1 MQAISSGSKWPL
13 AEARAM
19 TMKAVQMTTVMTAA
33 SAPRVRGD
41 NWRRRSKRKGIRALS
56 VQAYAGFHNLGMR
69 LLLSVLFLFSQ
80 GAEFATAFAADA
92 LPTKV
97 EKALRQAA
105 ISRDAL
111 SVVVIPLAAGNPK
124 PARLLHQADVQR
136 NPASLIK
143 LVTTSAAL
151 DLLGPA
157 FTWRTPL
164 ALDGVVRDGVLQGN
178 VHISGQGDP
187 KIGVEQVW
195 LILRRLQ
202 GMGIQKIQGDMVLD
216 RSAFEV
222 PPQDPGGF
230 DGEPLRPYNADAAN
244 KVARVHVE
252 PPLAGVQVQAS
263 VPLSQAECSDYRA
276 SLKADFQ
283 NPLRIGFAGT
293 YPMACAVRVWP
304 VAYADPPQFAARV
317 IHGMWLQLGGQLSG
331 TVREGAMPAHLKPLW
346 SHESPSLAEVVR
358 DINKF
363 SNNVMAD
370 QLFLTLGLQQRGLGN
385 AANSKAVVDAW
396 WHERFGQEPPFMDKG
411 SGLSREARISPQ
423 ALAALLQWVWL
434 QPFMPE
440 MMSSLPLTGV
450 DGTLKRSKSTA
461 SAHLK
466 TGSLRDVMGVAG
478 YVDGP
483 QGQRYVLV
491 AIVNHANAHQ
501 ARPVI
506 DALIDWTAGK

>member
-1 MQAISSGSKWPL
+1 MSILLVLGLGCECAPVL
-13 AEARAM
+13 AAEA
-19 TMKAVQMTTVMTAA
+19 
-33 SAPRVRGD
+33 
-41 NWRRRSKRKGIRALS
+41 
-56 VQAYAGFHNLGMR
+56 
-69 LLLSVLFLFSQ
+69 
-80 GAEFATAFAADA
+80 
-92 LPTKV
+92 LPPKV
-97 EKALRQAA
+97 DQALRQAA
-105 ISRDAL
+105 IPRDAL
-111 SVVVIPLAAGNPK
+111 SVVVIPLGAGTPK
-124 PARLLHQADVQR
+124 TARLLHQADVSR
-136 NPASLIK
+136 NPASLMK

-157 FTWRTPL
+157 FTWRTPV
-164 ALDGVVRDGVLQGN
+164 AVDGVVRDGVLLGH
-178 VHISGQGDP
+178 VYLRGQGDP

-202 GMGIQKIQGDMVLD
+202 GMGIQKIQGDIILD
-216 RSAFEV
+216 RTAFEV

-230 DGEPLRPYNADAAN
+230 DGEPLRPYNASPDALLLGYKSFLLHFVPDAAN

-252 PPLAGVQVQAS
+252 PPLAGMLVQAS
-263 VPLSQAECSDYRA
+263 VSLSNADCSDYRA

-283 NPLRIGFAGT
+283 NLLRISFAGA
-293 YPMACAVRVWP
+293 YPLACADKVWP
-304 VAYADPPQFAARV
+304 VAYADPPQFAPRT

-331 TVREGAMPAHLKPLW
+331 TVREGAMPPHLKPLW

-370 QLFLTLGLQQRGLGN
+370 QLFLTLGLNQRGLGN
-385 AANSKAVVDAW
+385 AVNTKAVIDAW
-396 WHERFGQEPPFMDKG
+396 WRERFGQEPPFMDKG
-411 SGLSREARISPQ
+411 SGLSREARITPQ
-423 ALAALLQWVWL
+423 ALAGLLQWVWL

-440 MMSSLPLTGV
+440 LMASLPLTGV

-478 YVDGP
+478 YVDAA

-491 AIVNHANAHQ
+491 VIVNHANAYQ

>member
-1 MQAISSGSKWPL
+1 M
-13 AEARAM
+13 
-19 TMKAVQMTTVMTAA
+19 
-33 SAPRVRGD
+33 
-41 NWRRRSKRKGIRALS
+41 
-56 VQAYAGFHNLGMR
+56 
-69 LLLSVLFLFSQ
+69 
-80 GAEFATAFAADA
+80 
-92 LPTKV
+92 
-97 EKALRQAA
+97 
-105 ISRDAL
+105 
-111 SVVVIPLAAGNPK
+111 
-124 PARLLHQADVQR
+124 
-136 NPASLIK
+136 
-143 LVTTSAAL
+143 
-151 DLLGPA
+151 
-157 FTWRTPL
+157 
-164 ALDGVVRDGVLQGN
+164 
-178 VHISGQGDP
+178 
-187 KIGVEQVW
+187 
-195 LILRRLQ
+195 
-202 GMGIQKIQGDMVLD
+202 
-216 RSAFEV
+216 

-230 DGEPLRPYNADAAN
+230 DGEPLRPYNASPDALLLGYKSFLLHFVPDAAH

-252 PPLAGVQVQAS
+252 PPLAGVQLQAS
-263 VPLSQAECSDYRA
+263 VPLSNADCSDYRA

-283 NPLRIGFAGT
+283 NPLRIGFAGV
-293 YPMACAVRVWP
+293 YPLACADRVWP
-304 VAYADPPQFAARV
+304 VAYADPPQFAART

-331 TVREGAMPAHLKPLW
+331 TEREGAMPAHLKPLW

-385 AANSKAVVDAW
+385 AANSKAVVDGW
-396 WHERFGQEPPFMDKG
+396 WRERFGQEPPFMDKG

-440 MMSSLPLTGV
+440 LMASLPLTGV
-450 DGTLKRSKSTA
+450 DGTLKRSKSVA

-478 YVDGP
+478 YVDAA

-491 AIVNHANAHQ
+491 AMVNHANAYQ

>member
-1 MQAISSGSKWPL
+1 MSILLVLGLGCECAPVL
-13 AEARAM
+13 AAEA
-19 TMKAVQMTTVMTAA
+19 
-33 SAPRVRGD
+33 
-41 NWRRRSKRKGIRALS
+41 
-56 VQAYAGFHNLGMR
+56 
-69 LLLSVLFLFSQ
+69 
-80 GAEFATAFAADA
+80 
-92 LPTKV
+92 LPPKV
-97 EKALRQAA
+97 DQALRQAA
-105 ISRDAL
+105 IPRDAL
-111 SVVVIPLAAGNPK
+111 SVVVIPLGAGTPK
-124 PARLLHQADVQR
+124 TARLLHQADVSR
-136 NPASLIK
+136 NPASLMK

-157 FTWRTPL
+157 FTWRTPV
-164 ALDGVVRDGVLQGN
+164 AVDGVVRDGVLQGH
-178 VHISGQGDP
+178 VYLRGQGDP

-202 GMGIQKIQGDMVLD
+202 GMGIQKIQGDIILD
-216 RSAFEV
+216 RTAFEV

-230 DGEPLRPYNADAAN
+230 DGEPLRPYNASPDALLLGYKSFLLHFVPDAAN

-252 PPLAGVQVQAS
+252 PPLAGMLVQAS
-263 VPLSQAECSDYRA
+263 VSLSNADCSDYRA

-283 NPLRIGFAGT
+283 NPLRISFAGA
-293 YPMACAVRVWP
+293 YPLACADKVWP
-304 VAYADPPQFAARV
+304 VAYADPPQFAPRT

-331 TVREGAMPAHLKPLW
+331 RVREGAMPPHLKPLW

-370 QLFLTLGLQQRGLGN
+370 QLFLTLGLNQRGLGN
-385 AANSKAVVDAW
+385 AVNTKAVIDAW
-396 WHERFGQEPPFMDKG
+396 WRERFGQEPPFMDKG
-411 SGLSREARISPQ
+411 SGLSREARITPQ
-423 ALAALLQWVWL
+423 ALAGLLQWVWL

-440 MMSSLPLTGV
+440 LMASLPLTGV

-478 YVDGP
+478 YVDAA

-491 AIVNHANAHQ
+491 VIVNHANAYQ

>member
-1 MQAISSGSKWPL
+1 MNKEFKTLIQG
-13 AEARAM
+13 
-19 TMKAVQMTTVMTAA
+19 
-33 SAPRVRGD
+33 
-41 NWRRRSKRKGIRALS
+41 LS
-56 VQAYAGFHNLGMR
+56 FLIC
-69 LLLSVLFLFSQ
+69 FLFSKSV
-80 GAEFATAFAADA
+80 FAQ
-92 LPTKV
+92 LPAKV
-97 EKALRQAA
+97 EQALRQVA
-105 ISRDAL
+105 IPSDAL
-111 SVVVIPLAAGNPK
+111 SVVVIPLGAGTPK
-124 PARLLHQADVQR
+124 SARLLHQALVSR
-136 NPASLIK
+136 NPASLMK

-157 FTWRTPL
+157 FTWRTPV
-164 ALDGVVRDGVLQGN
+164 AIDGMVRDGVLQGN
-178 VHISGQGDP
+178 VHVRGQGDP

-195 LILRRLQ
+195 LMLRRLQ
-202 GMGIQKIQGDMVLD
+202 GLGIQKIQGDIVLD
-216 RSAFEV
+216 RTAFEV
-222 PPQDPGGF
+222 LYQDPGGF
-230 DGEPLRPYNADAAN
+230 DGEPLRPYNASPDALLLGYKSFLLHFVPDAAN

-252 PPLAGVQVQAS
+252 PPLAGVQLQVS
-263 VPLSQAECSDYRA
+263 VPLSNVDCSDYRA

-283 NPLRIGFAGT
+283 NPLRIAFAGT
-293 YPMACAVRVWP
+293 YPLACADKVWP
-304 VAYADPPQFAARV
+304 VAYADPPQFAART

-385 AANSKAVVDAW
+385 AGNSKAVIDAW
-396 WHERFGQEPPFMDKG
+396 WRERFGQEPPYMDKG

-440 MMSSLPLTGV
+440 LMASLPLTGV

-478 YVDGP
+478 YVDAA

-491 AIVNHANAHQ
+491 AIVNHPNAHQ
-501 ARPVI
+501 ARPVM

>member
-1 MQAISSGSKWPL
+1 MSILLVLGLGCECAPVL
-13 AEARAM
+13 AAEA
-19 TMKAVQMTTVMTAA
+19 
-33 SAPRVRGD
+33 
-41 NWRRRSKRKGIRALS
+41 
-56 VQAYAGFHNLGMR
+56 
-69 LLLSVLFLFSQ
+69 
-80 GAEFATAFAADA
+80 
-92 LPTKV
+92 LPPKV
-97 EKALRQAA
+97 DQALRQAA
-105 ISRDAL
+105 IPRDAL
-111 SVVVIPLAAGNPK
+111 SVVVIPLGAGTPK
-124 PARLLHQADVQR
+124 TARLLYQADVSR
-136 NPASLIK
+136 NPASLMK

-157 FTWRTPL
+157 FTWRTPV
-164 ALDGVVRDGVLQGN
+164 AVDGVVRDGVLLGH
-178 VHISGQGDP
+178 VYLRGQGDP

-202 GMGIQKIQGDMVLD
+202 GMGIQKIQGDIILD
-216 RSAFEV
+216 RTAFEV

-230 DGEPLRPYNADAAN
+230 DGEPLRPYNASPDALLLGYKSFLLHFVPDAAN

-252 PPLAGVQVQAS
+252 PPLAGMLVQAS
-263 VPLSQAECSDYRA
+263 VSLSNADCSDYRA

-283 NPLRIGFAGT
+283 NPLRISFAGA
-293 YPMACAVRVWP
+293 YPLACADKVWP
-304 VAYADPPQFAARV
+304 VAYADPPQFAPRT

-331 TVREGAMPAHLKPLW
+331 RVREGAMPPHLKPLW

-370 QLFLTLGLQQRGLGN
+370 QLFLTLGLNQRGLGN
-385 AANSKAVVDAW
+385 AVNTKAVIDAW
-396 WHERFGQEPPFMDKG
+396 WRERFGQEPPFMDKG
-411 SGLSREARISPQ
+411 SGLSREARITPQ
-423 ALAALLQWVWL
+423 ALAGLLQWVWL

-440 MMSSLPLTGV
+440 LMASLPLTGV

-478 YVDGP
+478 YVDAA

-491 AIVNHANAHQ
+491 VIVNHANAYQ

>member
-1 MQAISSGSKWPL
+1 MSILLVLGLGCECAPVL
-13 AEARAM
+13 AAEA
-19 TMKAVQMTTVMTAA
+19 
-33 SAPRVRGD
+33 
-41 NWRRRSKRKGIRALS
+41 
-56 VQAYAGFHNLGMR
+56 
-69 LLLSVLFLFSQ
+69 
-80 GAEFATAFAADA
+80 
-92 LPTKV
+92 LPPKV
-97 EKALRQAA
+97 DQALRQAA
-105 ISRDAL
+105 IPRDAL
-111 SVVVIPLAAGNPK
+111 SVVVIPLGAGTPK
-124 PARLLHQADVQR
+124 TARLLHQADVSR
-136 NPASLIK
+136 NPASLMK

-157 FTWRTPL
+157 FTWRTPV
-164 ALDGVVRDGVLQGN
+164 AVDGVVRDGVLQGH
-178 VHISGQGDP
+178 VYFRGQGDP

-202 GMGIQKIQGDMVLD
+202 GMGIQKIQGDIILD
-216 RSAFEV
+216 RTAFEV

-230 DGEPLRPYNADAAN
+230 DGEPLRPYNASPDALLLGYKSFLLHFVPDAAN

-252 PPLAGVQVQAS
+252 PPLAGMLVQAS
-263 VPLSQAECSDYRA
+263 VSLSNADCSDYRA

-283 NPLRIGFAGT
+283 NPLRISFAGA
-293 YPMACAVRVWP
+293 YPLACADKVWP
-304 VAYADPPQFAARV
+304 VAYADPPQFAPRT
-317 IHGMWLQLGGQLSG
+317 ILGMWLQLGGQLSG
-331 TVREGAMPAHLKPLW
+331 RVREGAMPPHLKPLW

-370 QLFLTLGLQQRGLGN
+370 QLFLTLGLNQRGLGN
-385 AANSKAVVDAW
+385 AVNTKAVIDAW
-396 WHERFGQEPPFMDKG
+396 WRERFGQEPPFMDKG
-411 SGLSREARISPQ
+411 SGLSREARITPQ
-423 ALAALLQWVWL
+423 ALAGLLQWVWL

-440 MMSSLPLTGV
+440 LMASLPLTGV

-478 YVDGP
+478 YVDAA

-491 AIVNHANAHQ
+491 VIVNHANAHQ

>member
-1 MQAISSGSKWPL
+1 MSILLVLGLGCECAPVL
-13 AEARAM
+13 AAEA
-19 TMKAVQMTTVMTAA
+19 
-33 SAPRVRGD
+33 
-41 NWRRRSKRKGIRALS
+41 
-56 VQAYAGFHNLGMR
+56 
-69 LLLSVLFLFSQ
+69 
-80 GAEFATAFAADA
+80 
-92 LPTKV
+92 LPPKV
-97 EKALRQAA
+97 DQALRQAA
-105 ISRDAL
+105 IPRDAL
-111 SVVVIPLAAGNPK
+111 SVVVIPLGAGTPK
-124 PARLLHQADVQR
+124 TARLLHQADVSR
-136 NPASLIK
+136 NPASLMK

-157 FTWRTPL
+157 FTWRTPV
-164 ALDGVVRDGVLQGN
+164 AVDGVVREGVLQGH
-178 VHISGQGDP
+178 VYLRGQGDP

-202 GMGIQKIQGDMVLD
+202 GMGIQKIQGDIILD
-216 RSAFEV
+216 RTAFEV

-230 DGEPLRPYNADAAN
+230 DGEPLRPYNASPDALLLGYKSFLLHFVPDAAN

-252 PPLAGVQVQAS
+252 PPLAGMLVQAS
-263 VPLSQAECSDYRA
+263 VSLSNADCSDYRA

-283 NPLRIGFAGT
+283 NPLRISFAGA
-293 YPMACAVRVWP
+293 YPLACADKVWP
-304 VAYADPPQFAARV
+304 VAYADPPQFAPRT

-331 TVREGAMPAHLKPLW
+331 TVREGAMPPHLKPLW

-370 QLFLTLGLQQRGLGN
+370 QLFLTLGLNQRGLGN
-385 AANSKAVVDAW
+385 AVNTKAVIDAW
-396 WHERFGQEPPFMDKG
+396 WRERFGQEPPFIDKG
-411 SGLSREARISPQ
+411 SGLSREARITPQ
-423 ALAALLQWVWL
+423 ALAGLLQWVWL

-440 MMSSLPLTGV
+440 LMASLPLTGV

-478 YVDGP
+478 YVDAA

-491 AIVNHANAHQ
+491 VIVNHANAYQ

>member
-1 MQAISSGSKWPL
+1 
-13 AEARAM
+13 
-19 TMKAVQMTTVMTAA
+19 
-33 SAPRVRGD
+33 
-41 NWRRRSKRKGIRALS
+41 
-56 VQAYAGFHNLGMR
+56 
-69 LLLSVLFLFSQ
+69 
-80 GAEFATAFAADA
+80 
-92 LPTKV
+92 
-97 EKALRQAA
+97 
-105 ISRDAL
+105 
-111 SVVVIPLAAGNPK
+111 
-124 PARLLHQADVQR
+124 
-136 NPASLIK
+136 
-143 LVTTSAAL
+143 
-151 DLLGPA
+151 
-157 FTWRTPL
+157 
-164 ALDGVVRDGVLQGN
+164 
-178 VHISGQGDP
+178 
-187 KIGVEQVW
+187 
-195 LILRRLQ
+195 
-202 GMGIQKIQGDMVLD
+202 
-216 RSAFEV
+216 
-222 PPQDPGGF
+222 
-230 DGEPLRPYNADAAN
+230 
-244 KVARVHVE
+244 
-252 PPLAGVQVQAS
+252 
-263 VPLSQAECSDYRA
+263 
-276 SLKADFQ
+276 
-283 NPLRIGFAGT
+283 
-293 YPMACAVRVWP
+293 
-304 VAYADPPQFAARV
+304 
-317 IHGMWLQLGGQLSG
+317 
-331 TVREGAMPAHLKPLW
+331 MPAHLKPLW

-396 WHERFGQEPPFMDKG
+396 WRERFGQEPPTMDKG

-450 DGTLKRSKSTA
+450 DGTMKRSKSTA

>member
-1 MQAISSGSKWPL
+1 MSILLVLGLGCECAPVL
-13 AEARAM
+13 AAEA
-19 TMKAVQMTTVMTAA
+19 
-33 SAPRVRGD
+33 
-41 NWRRRSKRKGIRALS
+41 
-56 VQAYAGFHNLGMR
+56 
-69 LLLSVLFLFSQ
+69 
-80 GAEFATAFAADA
+80 
-92 LPTKV
+92 LPPKV
-97 EKALRQAA
+97 DQALRQAA
-105 ISRDAL
+105 IPRDAL
-111 SVVVIPLAAGNPK
+111 SVVVIPLGAGTPK
-124 PARLLHQADVQR
+124 TARLLHQADVSR
-136 NPASLIK
+136 NPASLMK

-157 FTWRTPL
+157 FTWRTPV
-164 ALDGVVRDGVLQGN
+164 AVDGVVRDGVLQGH
-178 VHISGQGDP
+178 VYLRGQGDP

-202 GMGIQKIQGDMVLD
+202 GMGIQKIQGDIILD
-216 RSAFEV
+216 RTAFEV

-230 DGEPLRPYNADAAN
+230 DGEPLRPYNASPDALLLGYKSFLLHFVPDAAN

-252 PPLAGVQVQAS
+252 PPLAGMLVQAS
-263 VPLSQAECSDYRA
+263 VSLSNADCSDYRA

-283 NPLRIGFAGT
+283 NPLRISFAGA
-293 YPMACAVRVWP
+293 YPLACADKVWP
-304 VAYADPPQFAARV
+304 VAYADPPQFAPRT

-331 TVREGAMPAHLKPLW
+331 TVREGAMPPHLKPLW

-370 QLFLTLGLQQRGLGN
+370 QLFLTLGLNQRGLGN
-385 AANSKAVVDAW
+385 AVNTKAVIDAW
-396 WHERFGQEPPFMDKG
+396 WRERFGQEPPFMDKG
-411 SGLSREARISPQ
+411 SGLSREARITPQ
-423 ALAALLQWVWL
+423 ALAGLLQWVWL

-440 MMSSLPLTGV
+440 LMASLPLTGV

-478 YVDGP
+478 YVDAA

-491 AIVNHANAHQ
+491 VIVNHANAYQ

>member
-1 MQAISSGSKWPL
+1 MSILLVLGLGCECAPVL
-13 AEARAM
+13 AAEA
-19 TMKAVQMTTVMTAA
+19 
-33 SAPRVRGD
+33 
-41 NWRRRSKRKGIRALS
+41 
-56 VQAYAGFHNLGMR
+56 
-69 LLLSVLFLFSQ
+69 
-80 GAEFATAFAADA
+80 
-92 LPTKV
+92 LPPKV
-97 EKALRQAA
+97 DQALRQAA
-105 ISRDAL
+105 IPRDAL
-111 SVVVIPLAAGNPK
+111 SVVVIPLGAGTPK
-124 PARLLHQADVQR
+124 TARLLHQADVSR
-136 NPASLIK
+136 NPASLMK

-157 FTWRTPL
+157 FTWRTPV
-164 ALDGVVRDGVLQGN
+164 AVDGVVREGVLQGH
-178 VHISGQGDP
+178 VYLRGQGDP

-202 GMGIQKIQGDMVLD
+202 GMGIQKIQGDIILD
-216 RSAFEV
+216 RTAFEV

-230 DGEPLRPYNADAAN
+230 DGEPLRPYNASPDALLLGYKSFLLHFVPDAAN

-252 PPLAGVQVQAS
+252 PPLAGMLVQAS
-263 VPLSQAECSDYRA
+263 VSLSNADCSDYRA

-283 NPLRIGFAGT
+283 NPLRISFAGA
-293 YPMACAVRVWP
+293 YPLACADKVWP
-304 VAYADPPQFAARV
+304 VAYADPPQFAPRT

-331 TVREGAMPAHLKPLW
+331 TVREGAMPPHLKPLW

-370 QLFLTLGLQQRGLGN
+370 QLFLTLGLNQRGLGN
-385 AANSKAVVDAW
+385 AVNTKAVIDAW
-396 WHERFGQEPPFMDKG
+396 WRERFGQEPPFMDKG
-411 SGLSREARISPQ
+411 SGLSREARITPQ
-423 ALAALLQWVWL
+423 ALAGLLQWVWL

-440 MMSSLPLTGV
+440 LMASLPLTGV

-478 YVDGP
+478 YVDAA

-491 AIVNHANAHQ
+491 VIVNHANAYQ

>member
-1 MQAISSGSKWPL
+1 MSILLVLGLGCECAPVL
-13 AEARAM
+13 AAEA
-19 TMKAVQMTTVMTAA
+19 
-33 SAPRVRGD
+33 
-41 NWRRRSKRKGIRALS
+41 
-56 VQAYAGFHNLGMR
+56 
-69 LLLSVLFLFSQ
+69 
-80 GAEFATAFAADA
+80 
-92 LPTKV
+92 LPPKV
-97 EKALRQAA
+97 DQALRQAA
-105 ISRDAL
+105 IPRDAL
-111 SVVVIPLAAGNPK
+111 SVVVIPLGAGTPK
-124 PARLLHQADVQR
+124 TARLLHQADVSR
-136 NPASLIK
+136 NPASLMK

-157 FTWRTPL
+157 FTWRTPV
-164 ALDGVVRDGVLQGN
+164 AVDGVVRDGVLLGH
-178 VHISGQGDP
+178 VYLRGQGDP

-202 GMGIQKIQGDMVLD
+202 GMGIQKIQGDIILD
-216 RSAFEV
+216 RTAFEV

-230 DGEPLRPYNADAAN
+230 DGEPLRPYNASPDALLLGYKSFLLHFVPDAAN

-252 PPLAGVQVQAS
+252 PPLAGMLVQAS
-263 VPLSQAECSDYRA
+263 VSLSNADCSDYRA

-283 NPLRIGFAGT
+283 NPLRISFAGA
-293 YPMACAVRVWP
+293 YPLACADKVWP
-304 VAYADPPQFAARV
+304 VAYADPPQFAPRT

-331 TVREGAMPAHLKPLW
+331 TVREGAMPPHLKPLW

-370 QLFLTLGLQQRGLGN
+370 QLFLTLGLNQRGLGN
-385 AANSKAVVDAW
+385 AVNTKAVIDAW
-396 WHERFGQEPPFMDKG
+396 WRERFGQEPPFMDKG
-411 SGLSREARISPQ
+411 SGLSREARITPQ
-423 ALAALLQWVWL
+423 ALAGLLQWVWL

-440 MMSSLPLTGV
+440 LMASLPLTGV

-478 YVDGP
+478 YVDAA

-491 AIVNHANAHQ
+491 VIVNHANAHQ

>member
-1 MQAISSGSKWPL
+1 MSILLVLGLGCECAPVL
-13 AEARAM
+13 AAEA
-19 TMKAVQMTTVMTAA
+19 
-33 SAPRVRGD
+33 
-41 NWRRRSKRKGIRALS
+41 
-56 VQAYAGFHNLGMR
+56 
-69 LLLSVLFLFSQ
+69 
-80 GAEFATAFAADA
+80 
-92 LPTKV
+92 LPPKV
-97 EKALRQAA
+97 DQALRQAA
-105 ISRDAL
+105 IPRDAL
-111 SVVVIPLAAGNPK
+111 SVVVIPLGAGTPK
-124 PARLLHQADVQR
+124 TARLLHQADVSR
-136 NPASLIK
+136 NPASLMK

-157 FTWRTPL
+157 FTWRTPV
-164 ALDGVVRDGVLQGN
+164 AVDGVVREGVLQGH
-178 VHISGQGDP
+178 VYLRGQGDP

-202 GMGIQKIQGDMVLD
+202 GMGIQKIQGDIILD
-216 RSAFEV
+216 RTAFEV

-230 DGEPLRPYNADAAN
+230 DGEPLRPYNASPDALLLGYKSFLLHFVPDAAN

-252 PPLAGVQVQAS
+252 PPLAGMLVQAS
-263 VPLSQAECSDYRA
+263 VSLSNADCSDYRA

-283 NPLRIGFAGT
+283 NPLRISFAGA
-293 YPMACAVRVWP
+293 YPLACADKVWP
-304 VAYADPPQFAARV
+304 VAYADPPQFAPRT

-331 TVREGAMPAHLKPLW
+331 TVREGAMPPHLKPLW

-370 QLFLTLGLQQRGLGN
+370 QLFLTLGLNQRGLGN
-385 AANSKAVVDAW
+385 AVNTKAVIDAW
-396 WHERFGQEPPFMDKG
+396 WRERFGQEPPFMDKG
-411 SGLSREARISPQ
+411 SGLSREARITPQ
-423 ALAALLQWVWL
+423 AMAALLQWVWL

-440 MMSSLPLTGV
+440 LMASLPLTGV

-478 YVDGP
+478 YVDGA

-491 AIVNHANAHQ
+491 AMVNHQNAHQ
-501 ARPVI
+501 ARPVM

>member
-1 MQAISSGSKWPL
+1 MSILLVLGLGCECAPVL
-13 AEARAM
+13 AAEA
-19 TMKAVQMTTVMTAA
+19 
-33 SAPRVRGD
+33 
-41 NWRRRSKRKGIRALS
+41 
-56 VQAYAGFHNLGMR
+56 
-69 LLLSVLFLFSQ
+69 
-80 GAEFATAFAADA
+80 
-92 LPTKV
+92 LPPKV
-97 EKALRQAA
+97 DQALRQAA
-105 ISRDAL
+105 IPRDAL
-111 SVVVIPLAAGNPK
+111 SVVVIPLGAGTPK
-124 PARLLHQADVQR
+124 TARLLHQADVSR
-136 NPASLIK
+136 NPASLMK

-157 FTWRTPL
+157 FTWRTPV
-164 ALDGVVRDGVLQGN
+164 AVDGVVRDGVLLGH
-178 VHISGQGDP
+178 VYLRGQGDP

-202 GMGIQKIQGDMVLD
+202 GMGIQKIQGDIILD
-216 RSAFEV
+216 RTAFEV

-230 DGEPLRPYNADAAN
+230 DGEPLRPYNASPDALLLGYKSFLLHFVPDAAN

-252 PPLAGVQVQAS
+252 PPLAGMLVQAS
-263 VPLSQAECSDYRA
+263 VSLSNADCSDYRA

-283 NPLRIGFAGT
+283 NPLRISFAGA
-293 YPMACAVRVWP
+293 YPLACADKVWP
-304 VAYADPPQFAARV
+304 VAYADPPQFAPRT

-331 TVREGAMPAHLKPLW
+331 TVREGAMPPHLKPLW

-370 QLFLTLGLQQRGLGN
+370 QLFLTLGLNQRGLGN
-385 AANSKAVVDAW
+385 AVNTKAVIDAW
-396 WHERFGQEPPFMDKG
+396 WRERFGQEPPFMDKG
-411 SGLSREARISPQ
+411 SGLSREARITPQ
-423 ALAALLQWVWL
+423 ALAGLLQWVWL

-440 MMSSLPLTGV
+440 LMASLPLTGV

-466 TGSLRDVMGVAG
+466 TGSLREVMGVAG
-478 YVDGP
+478 YVDAS

-491 AIVNHANAHQ
+491 VIVNHANAYQ

>member
-1 MQAISSGSKWPL
+1 
-13 AEARAM
+13 
-19 TMKAVQMTTVMTAA
+19 
-33 SAPRVRGD
+33 
-41 NWRRRSKRKGIRALS
+41 
-56 VQAYAGFHNLGMR
+56 MR
-69 LLLSVLFLFSQ
+69 LLLSVFFLFSQ
-80 GAEFATAFAADA
+80 GAEFATAFATNA

-97 EKALRQAA
+97 EQALRQAA
-105 ISRDAL
+105 IPRDAL
-111 SVVVIPLAAGNPK
+111 SVVVIPLGAGNPK

-136 NPASLIK
+136 NPASLMK
-143 LVTTSAAL
+143 LVATSAAL

-164 ALDGVVRDGVLQGN
+164 AVDGVVRDGVLQGN
-178 VHISGQGDP
+178 VHIRGQGDP

-222 PPQDPGGF
+222 PAQDPGGF
-230 DGEPLRPYNADAAN
+230 DGEPLRPYNASPDALLLGYKSFLLHFVPDAAN

-263 VPLSQAECSDYRA
+263 VPLSNADCSDYRA

-293 YPMACAVRVWP
+293 YPMACADRVWP

-346 SHESPSLAEVVR
+346 SHESPSLSEVVR

-385 AANSKAVVDAW
+385 SANSKAVVDAW
-396 WHERFGQEPPFMDKG
+396 WRERFGQEPPTMDKG

-423 ALAALLQWVWL
+423 ALATLLQWVWL

-440 MMSSLPLTGV
+440 IVSSLPLTGV
-450 DGTLKRSKSTA
+450 DGTMKRSKSTA

-491 AIVNHANAHQ
+491 VIVNHANAHQ

>member
-1 MQAISSGSKWPL
+1 MRIFMSILLVLGLGCECAPVL
-13 AEARAM
+13 AAEA
-19 TMKAVQMTTVMTAA
+19 
-33 SAPRVRGD
+33 
-41 NWRRRSKRKGIRALS
+41 
-56 VQAYAGFHNLGMR
+56 
-69 LLLSVLFLFSQ
+69 
-80 GAEFATAFAADA
+80 
-92 LPTKV
+92 LPPKV
-97 EKALRQAA
+97 DQALRQAA
-105 ISRDAL
+105 IPRDAL
-111 SVVVIPLAAGNPK
+111 SVVVIPLGAGTPK
-124 PARLLHQADVQR
+124 TARLLHQADVSR
-136 NPASLIK
+136 NPASLMK

-157 FTWRTPL
+157 FTWRTPV
-164 ALDGVVRDGVLQGN
+164 AVDGVVRDGVLLGH
-178 VHISGQGDP
+178 VYLRGQGDP

-202 GMGIQKIQGDMVLD
+202 GMGIQKIQGDIILD
-216 RSAFEV
+216 RTAFEV

-230 DGEPLRPYNADAAN
+230 DGEPLRPYNASPDALLLGYKSFLLHFVPDAAN

-252 PPLAGVQVQAS
+252 PPLAGMLVQAS
-263 VPLSQAECSDYRA
+263 VSLSNADCSDYRA

-283 NPLRIGFAGT
+283 NPLRISFAGA
-293 YPMACAVRVWP
+293 YPLACADKVWP
-304 VAYADPPQFAARV
+304 VAYADPPQFAPRT

-331 TVREGAMPAHLKPLW
+331 TVREGAMPPHLKPLW

-370 QLFLTLGLQQRGLGN
+370 QLFLTLGLNQRGLGN
-385 AANSKAVVDAW
+385 AVNTKAVIDAW
-396 WHERFGQEPPFMDKG
+396 WRERFGQEPPFMDKG
-411 SGLSREARISPQ
+411 SGLSREARITPQ
-423 ALAALLQWVWL
+423 ALAGLLQWVWL

-440 MMSSLPLTGV
+440 LMASLPLTGV

-478 YVDGP
+478 YVDAA

-491 AIVNHANAHQ
+491 VIVNHANAYQ

>member
-1 MQAISSGSKWPL
+1 MSILLVLGLGCECAPVL
-13 AEARAM
+13 AAEA
-19 TMKAVQMTTVMTAA
+19 
-33 SAPRVRGD
+33 
-41 NWRRRSKRKGIRALS
+41 
-56 VQAYAGFHNLGMR
+56 
-69 LLLSVLFLFSQ
+69 
-80 GAEFATAFAADA
+80 
-92 LPTKV
+92 LPPKV
-97 EKALRQAA
+97 DQALRQAA
-105 ISRDAL
+105 IPRDAL
-111 SVVVIPLAAGNPK
+111 SVVVIPLGAGTPK
-124 PARLLHQADVQR
+124 TARLLHQADVSR
-136 NPASLIK
+136 NPASLMK

-157 FTWRTPL
+157 FTWRTPV
-164 ALDGVVRDGVLQGN
+164 AVDGVVRDGVLLGH
-178 VHISGQGDP
+178 VYLRGQGDP

-202 GMGIQKIQGDMVLD
+202 GMGIQKIQGDIILD
-216 RSAFEV
+216 RTAFEV

-230 DGEPLRPYNADAAN
+230 DGEPLRPYNASPDALLLGYKSFLLHFVPDAAN

-252 PPLAGVQVQAS
+252 PPLAGMLVQAS
-263 VPLSQAECSDYRA
+263 VSLSNADCSDYRA

-283 NPLRIGFAGT
+283 NPLRISFAGA
-293 YPMACAVRVWP
+293 YPLACADKVWP
-304 VAYADPPQFAARV
+304 VAYADPPQFAPRT

-370 QLFLTLGLQQRGLGN
+370 QLFLTLGLNQRGLGN
-385 AANSKAVVDAW
+385 AVNTKAVIDAW
-396 WHERFGQEPPFMDKG
+396 WRERFGQEPPFMDKG
-411 SGLSREARISPQ
+411 SGLSREARITPQ
-423 ALAALLQWVWL
+423 ALAGLLQWVWL

-440 MMSSLPLTGV
+440 LMASLPLTGV

-478 YVDGP
+478 YVDAA

-491 AIVNHANAHQ
+491 VIVNHANAYQ

>member
-1 MQAISSGSKWPL
+1 MRIFMSILLVLGLGCECAPVL
-13 AEARAM
+13 AAEA
-19 TMKAVQMTTVMTAA
+19 
-33 SAPRVRGD
+33 
-41 NWRRRSKRKGIRALS
+41 
-56 VQAYAGFHNLGMR
+56 
-69 LLLSVLFLFSQ
+69 
-80 GAEFATAFAADA
+80 
-92 LPTKV
+92 LPPKV
-97 EKALRQAA
+97 DQALRQAA
-105 ISRDAL
+105 IPRDAL
-111 SVVVIPLAAGNPK
+111 SVVVIPLGAGTPK
-124 PARLLHQADVQR
+124 TARLLHQADVSR
-136 NPASLIK
+136 NPASLMK

-157 FTWRTPL
+157 FTWRTPV
-164 ALDGVVRDGVLQGN
+164 AVDGVVRDGVLQGH
-178 VHISGQGDP
+178 VYFRGQGDP

-195 LILRRLQ
+195 LLLRRLQ
-202 GMGIQKIQGDMVLD
+202 GMGIQKIQGDIILD
-216 RSAFEV
+216 RTAFEV

-230 DGEPLRPYNADAAN
+230 DGEPLRPYNASPDALLLGYKSFLLHFVPDAAN

-252 PPLAGVQVQAS
+252 PPLAGMLVQAS
-263 VPLSQAECSDYRA
+263 VPLSNADCSDYRA

-283 NPLRIGFAGT
+283 NPLRISFAGA
-293 YPMACAVRVWP
+293 YPLACADKVWP
-304 VAYADPPQFAARV
+304 VAYADPPQFAPRT

-331 TVREGAMPAHLKPLW
+331 TVREGAMPPHLKPLW

-370 QLFLTLGLQQRGLGN
+370 QLFLTLGLNQRGLGN
-385 AANSKAVVDAW
+385 AVNTKAVVDAW
-396 WHERFGQEPPFMDKG
+396 WRERFGQEPPFMDKG
-411 SGLSREARISPQ
+411 SGLSREARITPQ
-423 ALAALLQWVWL
+423 ALAGLLQWVWL

-440 MMSSLPLTGV
+440 LMASLPLTVV

-478 YVDGP
+478 YVDAA

-491 AIVNHANAHQ
+491 VIVNHANAHQ

>member
-1 MQAISSGSKWPL
+1 MRIFMSILLVLGLGCECAPVL
-13 AEARAM
+13 AAEA
-19 TMKAVQMTTVMTAA
+19 
-33 SAPRVRGD
+33 
-41 NWRRRSKRKGIRALS
+41 
-56 VQAYAGFHNLGMR
+56 
-69 LLLSVLFLFSQ
+69 
-80 GAEFATAFAADA
+80 
-92 LPTKV
+92 LPPKV
-97 EKALRQAA
+97 DQALRQAA
-105 ISRDAL
+105 IPRDAL
-111 SVVVIPLAAGNPK
+111 SVVVIPLGAGTPK
-124 PARLLHQADVQR
+124 TARLLHQADVSR
-136 NPASLIK
+136 NPASLMK

-157 FTWRTPL
+157 FTWRTPV
-164 ALDGVVRDGVLQGN
+164 AVDGVVRDGVLQGH
-178 VHISGQGDP
+178 VYLRGQGDP

-202 GMGIQKIQGDMVLD
+202 GMGIQKIQGDIILD
-216 RSAFEV
+216 RTAFEV

-230 DGEPLRPYNADAAN
+230 DGEPLRPYNASPDALLLGYKSFLLHFVPDAAN

-252 PPLAGVQVQAS
+252 PPLAGMLVQAS
-263 VPLSQAECSDYRA
+263 VSLSNADCSDYRA

-283 NPLRIGFAGT
+283 NPLRISFAGA
-293 YPMACAVRVWP
+293 YPLACADKVWP
-304 VAYADPPQFAARV
+304 VAYADPPQFAPRT

-331 TVREGAMPAHLKPLW
+331 TVREGAMPPHLKPLW

-370 QLFLTLGLQQRGLGN
+370 QLFLTLGLNQRGLGN
-385 AANSKAVVDAW
+385 AVNTKAVIDAW
-396 WHERFGQEPPFMDKG
+396 WRERFGQEPPFMDKG
-411 SGLSREARISPQ
+411 SGLSREARITPQ
-423 ALAALLQWVWL
+423 ALAGLLQWVWL

-440 MMSSLPLTGV
+440 LMASLPLTGV

-478 YVDGP
+478 YVDAA

-491 AIVNHANAHQ
+491 VIVNHANAYQ

>member
-1 MQAISSGSKWPL
+1 MSILLVLGLGCECAPVL
-13 AEARAM
+13 AAEA
-19 TMKAVQMTTVMTAA
+19 
-33 SAPRVRGD
+33 
-41 NWRRRSKRKGIRALS
+41 
-56 VQAYAGFHNLGMR
+56 
-69 LLLSVLFLFSQ
+69 
-80 GAEFATAFAADA
+80 
-92 LPTKV
+92 LPPKV
-97 EKALRQAA
+97 DQALRQAA
-105 ISRDAL
+105 IPRDAL
-111 SVVVIPLAAGNPK
+111 SVVVIPLGAGTPK
-124 PARLLHQADVQR
+124 TARLLHQADVSR
-136 NPASLIK
+136 NPASLMK

-157 FTWRTPL
+157 FTWRTPV
-164 ALDGVVRDGVLQGN
+164 AVDGVVRDGVLLGH
-178 VHISGQGDP
+178 VYLRGQGDP

-202 GMGIQKIQGDMVLD
+202 GMGIQKIQGDIILD
-216 RSAFEV
+216 RTAFEV

-230 DGEPLRPYNADAAN
+230 DGEPLRPYNASPDALLLGYKSFLLHFVPDAAN

-252 PPLAGVQVQAS
+252 PPLAGMLVQAS
-263 VPLSQAECSDYRA
+263 VSLSNADCSDYRA
-276 SLKADFQ
+276 SLKADIQ
-283 NPLRIGFAGT
+283 NPLRISFAGA
-293 YPMACAVRVWP
+293 YPLACADKVWP
-304 VAYADPPQFAARV
+304 VAYADPPQFAPRT

-331 TVREGAMPAHLKPLW
+331 RVREGAMPPHLKPLW

-370 QLFLTLGLQQRGLGN
+370 QLFLTLGLNQRGLGN
-385 AANSKAVVDAW
+385 AVNTKAVIDAW
-396 WHERFGQEPPFMDKG
+396 WRERFGQEPPFMDKG
-411 SGLSREARISPQ
+411 SGLSREARITPQ
-423 ALAALLQWVWL
+423 ALAGLLQWVWL

-440 MMSSLPLTGV
+440 LMASLPLTGV

-478 YVDGP
+478 YVDAA

-491 AIVNHANAHQ
+491 VIVNHANAYQ

>member
-1 MQAISSGSKWPL
+1 MRVFFSLFFVCGAI
-13 AEARAM
+13 
-19 TMKAVQMTTVMTAA
+19 
-33 SAPRVRGD
+33 APVYG
-41 NWRRRSKRKGIRALS
+41 
-56 VQAYAGFHNLGMR
+56 
-69 LLLSVLFLFSQ
+69 
-80 GAEFATAFAADA
+80 ADA
-92 LPTKV
+92 LPPKV
-97 EKALRQAA
+97 EQALRQAA
-105 ISRDAL
+105 IPRDAL
-111 SVVVIPLAAGNPK
+111 SVVVLPVGAGNSK
-124 PARLLHQADVQR
+124 PARLLHQAQVQR
-136 NPASLIK
+136 NPASLMK
-143 LVTTSAAL
+143 LITTTAAL

-157 FTWRTPL
+157 YTWRTPL
-164 ALDGVVRDGVLQGN
+164 AIEGGVRDGVLLGN
-178 VHISGQGDP
+178 VYIRGQGDP

-202 GMGIQKIQGDMVLD
+202 GMGIQKIQGDIVLD

-230 DGEPLRPYNADAAN
+230 DGEPLRPYNASPDALLLGYKSFLLHFVPDAAN

-263 VPLSQAECSDYRA
+263 VPLSNADCNDYRA

-283 NPLRIGFAGT
+283 NPLRIGFSGV
-293 YPMACAVRVWP
+293 YPLACADRVWP
-304 VAYADPPQFAARV
+304 VAYADPPQFAART
-317 IHGMWLQLGGQLSG
+317 IHGMWLQLGAQLSG
-331 TVREGAMPAHLKPLW
+331 TVREGAMPVHLKPLW

-370 QLFLTLGLQQRGLGN
+370 QLFLSLGLQQRGLGN
-385 AANSKAVVDAW
+385 AANSKEVVDGW
-396 WHERFGQEPPFMDKG
+396 WRERFGQEPPFMDKG

-440 MMSSLPLTGV
+440 LMASLPLTGV
-450 DGTLKRSKSTA
+450 DGTLKRSKSVA

-478 YVDGP
+478 YVDAA

-501 ARPVI
+501 ARPVM

>member
-1 MQAISSGSKWPL
+1 MSILLVLGLGCECAPVL
-13 AEARAM
+13 AAEA
-19 TMKAVQMTTVMTAA
+19 
-33 SAPRVRGD
+33 
-41 NWRRRSKRKGIRALS
+41 
-56 VQAYAGFHNLGMR
+56 
-69 LLLSVLFLFSQ
+69 
-80 GAEFATAFAADA
+80 
-92 LPTKV
+92 LPPKV
-97 EKALRQAA
+97 DQALRQAA
-105 ISRDAL
+105 IPRDAL
-111 SVVVIPLAAGNPK
+111 SVVVLPLGAGTPK
-124 PARLLHQADVQR
+124 PARLLYQADVSR
-136 NPASLIK
+136 NPASLMK

-157 FTWRTPL
+157 FTWRTPV
-164 ALDGVVRDGVLQGN
+164 AVDGVVRDGVLQGH
-178 VHISGQGDP
+178 VYLRGQGDP

-202 GMGIQKIQGDMVLD
+202 GMGIQKIQGDIILD
-216 RSAFEV
+216 RTAFEV

-230 DGEPLRPYNADAAN
+230 DGEPLRPYNASPDALLLGYKSFLLHFVPDAAN

-252 PPLAGVQVQAS
+252 PPLAGMLVQAS
-263 VPLSQAECSDYRA
+263 VSLSNADCSDYRA

-283 NPLRIGFAGT
+283 NPLRISFAGA
-293 YPMACAVRVWP
+293 YPLACADKVWP
-304 VAYADPPQFAARV
+304 VAYADPPQFAPRT

-331 TVREGAMPAHLKPLW
+331 RVREGAMPPHLKPLW

-370 QLFLTLGLQQRGLGN
+370 QLFLTLGLNQRGLGN
-385 AANSKAVVDAW
+385 AVNTKAVIDAW
-396 WHERFGQEPPFMDKG
+396 WRERFGQEPPFMDKG
-411 SGLSREARISPQ
+411 SGLSREARITPQ
-423 ALAALLQWVWL
+423 ALAGLLQWVWL

-440 MMSSLPLTGV
+440 LMASLPLTGV

-478 YVDGP
+478 YVDAA

-491 AIVNHANAHQ
+491 VIVNHANAYQ

>member
-1 MQAISSGSKWPL
+1 MSILLVLGLGCECAPVL
-13 AEARAM
+13 AAEA
-19 TMKAVQMTTVMTAA
+19 
-33 SAPRVRGD
+33 
-41 NWRRRSKRKGIRALS
+41 
-56 VQAYAGFHNLGMR
+56 
-69 LLLSVLFLFSQ
+69 
-80 GAEFATAFAADA
+80 
-92 LPTKV
+92 LPPKV
-97 EKALRQAA
+97 DQALRQAA
-105 ISRDAL
+105 IPRDAL
-111 SVVVIPLAAGNPK
+111 SVVVIPLGAGTHK
-124 PARLLHQADVQR
+124 TARLLHQADVSR
-136 NPASLIK
+136 NPASLMK

-157 FTWRTPL
+157 FTWRTPV
-164 ALDGVVRDGVLQGN
+164 AVDGVVRDGVLQGH
-178 VHISGQGDP
+178 VYFRGQGDP

-202 GMGIQKIQGDMVLD
+202 GMGIQKIQGDIILD
-216 RSAFEV
+216 RTAFEV

-230 DGEPLRPYNADAAN
+230 DGEPLRPYNASPDALLLGYKSFLLHFVPDAAN

-252 PPLAGVQVQAS
+252 PPLAGMLVQAS
-263 VPLSQAECSDYRA
+263 VPLSNADCSDYRA

-283 NPLRIGFAGT
+283 NPLRISFAGA
-293 YPMACAVRVWP
+293 YPLACADKVWP
-304 VAYADPPQFAARV
+304 VAYADPPQFAPRT

-331 TVREGAMPAHLKPLW
+331 TVREGAMPPHLKPLW

-370 QLFLTLGLQQRGLGN
+370 QLFLTLGLNQRGLGN
-385 AANSKAVVDAW
+385 AVNTKAVVDAW
-396 WHERFGQEPPFMDKG
+396 WRERFGQEPPFMDKG
-411 SGLSREARISPQ
+411 SGLSREARITPQ
-423 ALAALLQWVWL
+423 ALAGLLQWVWL

-440 MMSSLPLTGV
+440 LMASLPLTGV

-478 YVDGP
+478 YVDAA

-491 AIVNHANAHQ
+491 VIVNHANAHQ

>member
-1 MQAISSGSKWPL
+1 MSILLVLGLGCECAPVL
-13 AEARAM
+13 AAEA
-19 TMKAVQMTTVMTAA
+19 
-33 SAPRVRGD
+33 
-41 NWRRRSKRKGIRALS
+41 
-56 VQAYAGFHNLGMR
+56 
-69 LLLSVLFLFSQ
+69 
-80 GAEFATAFAADA
+80 
-92 LPTKV
+92 LPPKV
-97 EKALRQAA
+97 NQALRQAA
-105 ISRDAL
+105 IPRDAL
-111 SVVVIPLAAGNPK
+111 SVVVIPLGAGTPK
-124 PARLLHQADVQR
+124 TARLLHQADVSR
-136 NPASLIK
+136 NPASLMK

-157 FTWRTPL
+157 FTWRTPV
-164 ALDGVVRDGVLQGN
+164 AVDGVVRDGVLQGH
-178 VHISGQGDP
+178 VYLRGQGDP

-202 GMGIQKIQGDMVLD
+202 GMGIQKIQGDIILD
-216 RSAFEV
+216 RTAFEV

-230 DGEPLRPYNADAAN
+230 DGEPLRPYNASPDALLLGYKSFLLHFVPDAAN

-252 PPLAGVQVQAS
+252 PPLAGMLVQAS
-263 VPLSQAECSDYRA
+263 VSLSNADCSDYRA
-276 SLKADFQ
+276 SLKADIQ
-283 NPLRIGFAGT
+283 NPLRISFAGA
-293 YPMACAVRVWP
+293 YPLACADKVWP
-304 VAYADPPQFAARV
+304 VAYADPPQFAPRT

-331 TVREGAMPAHLKPLW
+331 RVREGAMPPHLKPLW

-370 QLFLTLGLQQRGLGN
+370 QLFLTLGLNQRGLGN
-385 AANSKAVVDAW
+385 AVNTKAVIDAW
-396 WHERFGQEPPFMDKG
+396 WRERFGQEPPFMDKG
-411 SGLSREARISPQ
+411 SGLSREARLTPQ
-423 ALAALLQWVWL
+423 ALAGLLQWVWL

-440 MMSSLPLTGV
+440 LMASLPLTGV

-478 YVDGP
+478 YVDAA

-491 AIVNHANAHQ
+491 VIVNHANAYQ